1 MFQENPVQNK
11 KSKVIVCGARFGQ
24 FYMEAVHNCDEFELA
39 AVMSNGSEH
48 SRKCAQLYGAELC
61 TDIEQIPDDTD
72 IAAVAVKTDTQGGS
86 GTELARTFIEKGI
99 PVILEQPVSRRELIE
114 LYRLAAKKKV
124 NFIVGDHYLYL
135 PAVQEFLQYADIM
148 MSEQKPLYINV
159 DMATQVSFSC
169 CHVLAKLLG
178 PVIKIEQMKSN
189 KESEMPFYS
198 MECIM
203 NNIPVQIR
211 AQNQVAAD
219 VSDNYMHIFFKIA
232 VGFPSGTVVL
242 DNIHSSVMYCERFA
256 VPNMEFV
263 PRDLLH
269 ADNGQ
274 ICQESIKLL
283 YHDPKVS
290 YCTVL
295 AEQWPSAIRK
305 EMMDLKEKI
314 GEKYSNADAARC
326 GASVIVAAGLWSS
339 IMECLGYPSVCEN
352 PQREYVPFS
361 KLQRMR
367 FGRLRHE
374 ERICRITKEHIDKCT
389 EMLEEACLLSMLK
402 TFYDVGLFSE
412 QGDQHSLGEIN
423 KRLPHKEKF
432 SYIIMRWLKLLVNK
446 GFLKEREGLYSLQK
460 DINRIAQ
467 LPKLWKN
474 IEDLW
479 CNQLGPECIYRYFYE
494 NAQVLDRLFTGEKT
508 AAEMLFVGGRSDI
521 ADELY
526 QNTLIAYS
534 MNKFIA
540 EQVAAYIAENE
551 NKVCI
556 LEIGAGTGATSK
568 FVWKKIKLQK
578 LSDKIRK
585 YIFSDLSSYFLED
598 IKSTAQD
605 YNFVETAIIDAEK
618 LSEYEGLKDNSIDII
633 IAAGVINNVSD
644 TDSVMKDLKRL
655 LKNGGIILMSEA
667 TGESVPMLISQVFMM
682 DAAEDARNASDSTFL
697 SLEQWEKCFQNAGL
711 NCVEQ
716 FPTSEHKLSALG
728 QRVFV
733 IRK

>member
-1 MFQENPVQNK
+1 MIVK
-11 KSKVIVCGARFGQ
+11 KMSDRTAIVDGKGEVT
-24 FYMEAVHNCDEFELA
+24 Y
-39 AVMSNGSEH
+39 
-48 SRKCAQLYGAELC
+48 AQLWKDTERIASVLADHNVNRGDKVGILLPKSRDQIVAVLAILYLGAVYVPLDEKQPVNRINLIIEKTGMTCILGEYQTEDKEICAEL
-61 TDIEQIPDDTD
+61 IPMN
-72 IAAVAVKTDTQGGS
+72 AVSNNTSA
-86 GTELARTFIEKGI
+86 
-99 PVILEQPVSRRELIE
+99 
-114 LYRLAAKKKV
+114 
-124 NFIVGDHYLYL
+124 
-135 PAVQEFLQYADIM
+135 
-148 MSEQKPLYINV
+148 
-159 DMATQVSFSC
+159 
-169 CHVLAKLLG
+169 VLA
-178 PVIKIEQMKSN
+178 
-189 KESEMPFYS
+189 ESDASDLAYIIFTSGSTGVPKGVS
-198 MECIM
+198 ITHSGAD
-203 NNIPVQIR
+203 NTIQDI
-211 AQNQVAAD
+211 NQRIGLSENDSVLAL
-219 VSDNYMHIFFKIA
+219 SRLKIA

-326 GASVIVAAGLWSS
+326 GASVIAAAGLWSS

>member
-1 MFQENPVQNK
+1 FVPLHKRVEMIVK
-11 KSKVIVCGARFGQ
+11 KMSDRTAIVDGKGEVT
-24 FYMEAVHNCDEFELA
+24 Y
-39 AVMSNGSEH
+39 
-48 SRKCAQLYGAELC
+48 AQLWKDTERIASVLADHNVNRGDKVGILLPKSRDQIVAVLAILYLGAVYVPLDEKQPVNRINLIIEKTGMTCILGEYQTEDKEICAEL
-61 TDIEQIPDDTD
+61 IPMN
-72 IAAVAVKTDTQGGS
+72 AVSNNTSA
-86 GTELARTFIEKGI
+86 
-99 PVILEQPVSRRELIE
+99 
-114 LYRLAAKKKV
+114 
-124 NFIVGDHYLYL
+124 
-135 PAVQEFLQYADIM
+135 
-148 MSEQKPLYINV
+148 
-159 DMATQVSFSC
+159 
-169 CHVLAKLLG
+169 VLA
-178 PVIKIEQMKSN
+178 
-189 KESEMPFYS
+189 ESDASDLAYIIFTSGSTGVPKGVS
-198 MECIM
+198 ITHSGAD
-203 NNIPVQIR
+203 NTIQDI
-211 AQNQVAAD
+211 NQRIGLSENDSVLAL
-219 VSDNYMHIFFKIA
+219 SRLKIA

-326 GASVIVAAGLWSS
+326 GASVIAAAGLWSS

-432 SYIIMRWLKLLVNK
+432 SYIIMRGLKLLVNK